1 MCLSAKKIIIGLG
14 IVLLT
19 TLSCSTLVLPEYTPP
34 SAYRSPTSTN
44 ESQFVREEF
53 SLIWPT
59 RGARLSRGYQPAVF
73 GRSHLGLDLA
83 APRGTPIYAAH
94 AGRVIYTGS
103 GFSGYG
109 KFVIVEFNDEWA
121 TFYSHLDQITVKQG
135 AWINQGTVIGKMGRT
150 GNASGV
156 HLHFELRQNRQAID
170 PLNHLPEQGSL
181 AFKE

>member
-1 MCLSAKKIIIGLG
+1 MILNAKKLLAGVG
-14 IVLLT
+14 FVLMT
-19 TLSCSTLVLPEYTPP
+19 APSCSTLVLPEYTPP
-34 SAYRSPTSTN
+34 SAYRGPSLSSDTPY
-44 ESQFVREEF
+44 VREEF

-59 RGARLSRGYQPAVF
+59 RGARLSRGYQPVVF
-73 GRSHLGLDLA
+73 GRPHLGLDLA

-94 AGRVIYTGS
+94 GGRVIYTGS

-109 KFVIVEFNDEWA
+109 KFVIIEFNDEWA

-135 AWINQGTVIGKMGRT
+135 AWIKQGSVIGKMGRT

-170 PLNHLPEQGSL
+170 PIDHLPEARNL
-181 AFKE
+181 AFKN